1 MSRVDEAM
9 RRAAGESRGAA
20 SGAAVSPPAAD
31 QDTEALAHEPFPVE
45 MPEWRSETPERRSQP
60 ADGPRRVPQLIAGAA
75 RADEPPQEA
84 PAQEGPTHR
93 FDRNV
98 LEKLVVDPRMPAGS
112 REQYR
117 RLAAVLHD
125 AQAVSG
131 IKVVMI
137 ASAVAGEGKSLTAAN
152 LALTLAGSYRK
163 RVLLID
169 ADLRRPTMHQVF
181 SIDSAFGLGDGLDA
195 AGEAKLVVRQISP
208 TLAVLPAGRPTH
220 DPLAALISDRMRR
233 LIEEARD
240 TFEWVIIDT
249 PPLVLLPDANL
260 LASMVD
266 GAVLVIKAAAT
277 SHEFTRRAVEAIGK
291 ARILGVVLN
300 RAEVT
305 PGGYYHGYYGY
316 YGKTGSGYYGKTQAP
331 STEG

>member
-9 RRAAGESRGAA
+9 RRAAEQAHSAAGAA
-20 SGAAVSPPAAD
+20 TVSTPLEEQNA
-31 QDTEALAHEPFPVE
+31 EELAREPFPVE
-45 MPEWRSETPERRSQP
+45 MRDRRPQPGTDGRRLLPQFVQGASHATNTEPEDLAST
-60 ADGPRRVPQLIAGAA
+60 
-75 RADEPPQEA
+75 
-84 PAQEGPTHR
+84 EGPTHR

-131 IKVVMI
+131 IRVVMI

-152 LALTLAGSYRK
+152 LALTLSGSYRK

-169 ADLRRPTMHQVF
+169 ADLRRPTMHNVF
-181 SIDSAFGLGDGLDA
+181 SIDTSYGLGDGLDPSS
-195 AGEAKLVVRQISP
+195 EAKLVVRQISP
-208 TLAVLPAGRPTH
+208 TLAVLPAGRPMT
-220 DPLAALISDRMRR
+220 DPMAALISDRMRR

-240 TFEWVIIDT
+240 TFEWVILDT

-266 GAVLVIKAAAT
+266 GSVLVIKAAST
-277 SHEFTRRAVEAIGK
+277 SHQFTKRAVEAIGK
-291 ARILGVVLN
+291 SKLVGVVLN
-300 RAEVT
+300 RAAAT
-305 PGGYYHGYYGY
+305 SGGYYHGYYGY
-316 YGKTGSGYYGKTQAP
+316 YAKTPAESAGS
-331 STEG
+331 